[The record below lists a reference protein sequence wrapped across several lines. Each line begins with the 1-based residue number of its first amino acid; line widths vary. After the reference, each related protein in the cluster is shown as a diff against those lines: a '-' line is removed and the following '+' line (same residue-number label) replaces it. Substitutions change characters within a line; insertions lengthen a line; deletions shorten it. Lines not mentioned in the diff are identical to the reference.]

1 MGRRPSIEQP
11 SEDAAC
17 PFCGLPIER
26 PREVDD
32 GNAREMPIG
41 CCTNCGAVYACDVT
55 GHNMGEAFSEALVF
69 ACDMDWELAWDLL
82 PGEDYM
88 HTVVEG
94 YDLETNQ
101 IYPEKTLAPHA
112 VRGALAF
119 VRMHADVQEIKGEGV
134 AKRVARS
141 RAVTLRKDTPS
152 EAEISDGEPARKLTK
167 KEVEQCIRE
176 YRLEPIAASARL
188 DKKTGRYVQRLLYSN
203 DELVRLR
210 AAEALGAVTKV
221 LAPVDPTAA
230 VAILRGLFT
239 PFETTSSS
247 VWGSIDAIG
256 EIMAAA
262 PGLFG
267 GYLPRLFPLLEDSN
281 LRPVVIRAL
290 ARIAQVRPDLAGKAT
305 KRVRP
310 LLDSPDPETRGNA
323 VRLFVILGARG
334 IHERLAELQSD
345 SHQVKV
351 YTNGELVYQTIGE
364 LARAGLT
371 GRIANFSES

>member
-32 GNAREMPIG
+32 GAAREMPIG
-41 CCTNCGAVYACDVT
+41 CCTNCGAVYALDVT

-82 PGEDYM
+82 PGEDYI
-88 HTVVEG
+88 HTVIEG

-101 IYPEKTLAPHA
+101 IYPEKILAAHA

-119 VRMHADVQEIKGEGV
+119 VRMHLDVQELKGEGI
-134 AKRVARS
+134 AKRLARS
-141 RAVTLRKDTPS
+141 RAVPLKQETNEPETN
-152 EAEISDGEPARKLTK
+152 GEPARRLTK
-167 KEVEQCIRE
+167 QEVEQCIRE
-176 YRLEPIAASARL
+176 YRLDPIAASARL

-203 DELVRLR
+203 DELLRLR
-210 AAEALGAVTKV
+210 AAEALGAVTRV

-230 VAILRGLFT
+230 VAILRGMFT

-267 GYLPRLFPLLEDSN
+267 GYLPRLFPLLADN
-281 LRPVVIRAL
+281 DLRPVVVRAL

-305 KRVRP
+305 KRVKP

-323 VRLFVILGARG
+323 VRLFAILRARG
-334 IHERLAELQSD
+334 MRERLAEMQDDHGL
-345 SHQVKV
+345 VKV
-351 YTNGELVYQTIGE
+351 YTNGELVPRRIGE
-364 LARAGLT
+364 LARAAL
-371 GRIANFSES
+371 SE